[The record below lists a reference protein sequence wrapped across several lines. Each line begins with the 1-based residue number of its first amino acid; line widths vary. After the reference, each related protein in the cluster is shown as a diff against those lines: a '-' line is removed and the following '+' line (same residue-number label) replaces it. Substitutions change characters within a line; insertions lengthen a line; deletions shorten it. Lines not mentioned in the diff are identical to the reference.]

1 MTTVHSEAPTL
12 VGDNSLAAE
21 LLARRR
27 KRLPAMT
34 LALVILVA
42 AALAFVGGI
51 EAQRHWGTST
61 SSTTAASSAFAAR
74 FGARTAGGGAPTFGA
89 GGFGGVAG
97 GGTTGTVTLIKGS
110 TLYVTDSSGNTVLVH
125 TTAGTRVSKT
135 AAGTVKSIHPGDT
148 VTVTGTPGSNGSTN
162 ARQVTIG
169 GGNG

>member
-34 LALVILVA
+34 LALVVLVA

-51 EAQRHWGTST
+51 EAQRHWGTAT
-61 SSTTAASSAFAAR
+61 SASSAASSSLAAR
-74 FGARTAGGGAPTFGA
+74 FGARAGGGGLTFGA
-89 GGFGGVAG
+89 GGFGGTAG

-125 TTAGTRVSKT
+125 TTAGTRVTQSAT
-135 AAGTVKSIHPGDT
+135 GTVKSIHPGDT
-148 VTVTGTPGSNGSTN
+148 VTVTGTPGSNGSTT

>member
-12 VGDNSLAAE
+12 IGDNSLAAE

-27 KRLPAMT
+27 KRLPALT

-42 AALAFVGGI
+42 AAIAFVGGI

-61 SSTTAASSAFAAR
+61 STASGASSAFAAR
-74 FGARTAGGGAPTFGA
+74 FGARGGGATFGA
-89 GGFGGVAG
+89 GGFGGAAG

-135 AAGTVKSIHPGDT
+135 AAGSVTSIHPGDT
-148 VTVTGTPGSNGSTN
+148 VTVTGTPGSNGSTT
-162 ARQVTIG
+162 ARQVTI
-169 GGNG
+169 NG